1 MKCLVK
7 DCTNQSHEGHF
18 INNLCY
24 PCYQYIT
31 EGSGNSVLHRD
42 AEEAAMFHY
51 KRGFQDAKEIHMQR
65 NSGRIEKLEWNLGD
79 VENALNNMKQYNK
92 HLRNTIAETQE
103 KLDIERN
110 RTEELE
116 EQVEWHKRRA
126 EGWRSIAV
134 LEEQGK

>member
-1 MKCLVK
+1 
-7 DCTNQSHEGHF
+7 
-18 INNLCY
+18 
-24 PCYQYIT
+24 
-31 EGSGNSVLHRD
+31 
-42 AEEAAMFHY
+42 
-51 KRGFQDAKEIHMQR
+51 
-65 NSGRIEKLEWNLGD
+65 
-79 VENALNNMKQYNK
+79 MKQYNK

-134 LEEQGK
+134 LDEQGK

>member
-1 MKCLVK
+1 MISQKRIDELES
-7 DCTNQSHEGHF
+7 QLE
-18 INNLCY
+18 
-24 PCYQYIT
+24 
-31 EGSGNSVLHRD
+31 D
-42 AEEAAMFHY
+42 ATMFHY

-110 RTEELE
+110 RTGELE